1 MVRDANWLLLTV
13 GIEYERLL
21 KMCELKDINAKMEKK
36 TKVGVRVKLS
46 PFPCRSEPSCVL
58 RRKSSH
64 Q

>member
-21 KMCELKDINAKMEKK
+21 KMGELKDINAKMEKK
-36 TKVGVRVKLS
+36 TKVGVRVNLS

-58 RRKSSH
+58 HRKSSH